1 MVLLALGD
9 LEAAVELL
17 GQDEP
22 CHEMGERDVAEANSS
37 VSTRTYFGRDSVAS
51 ADDDLQGSS
60 ALLDIR
66 YKIR

>member
-17 GQDEP
+17 GQNES
-22 CHEMGERDVAEANSS
+22 CHEMGERDVAEAHSS
-37 VSTRTYFGRDSVAS
+37 VGTRTDFRRDSVAS
-51 ADDDLQGSS
+51 ANNDLKGSS
-60 ALLDIR
+60 ALLDVR

>member
-22 CHEMGERDVAEANSS
+22 CHEMGERDVAEAHSS
-37 VSTRTYFGRDSVAS
+37 VSAGTNFRRDSVAS
-51 ADDDLQGSS
+51 ADNDLQGSS